1 MGSTCSTSV
10 SWRSVAHWPSIE
22 EIFSVFDVCVC
33 LLSHFLQKLH
43 KSGDEGK
50 HACHGVSE
58 SCAKNNKSACHWK
71 KILTRVRVKNL
82 LFQTG
87 RRVALTRTPCH
98 LRATGVSLTDDLTR
112 VRVAPLFLTRPL
124 PCHFRFWHVS
134 VCANGHCSVR
144 HARAWH
150 ARLSCNLT
158 KNSIRASIVQ
168 QAALLRCVNWERES
182 RRINAWYII
191 PPNLPKTFTLII
203 TSLILVRKRN
213 P

>member
-1 MGSTCSTSV
+1 MWLFTTLYFFWDDLQVKSV
-10 SWRSVAHWPSIE
+10 RVLPYTFSIC
-22 EIFSVFDVCVC
+22 DRP
-33 LLSHFLQKLH
+33 
-43 KSGDEGK
+43 GDEGK

-58 SCAKNNKSACHWK
+58 SCAKNNKSACYWK

-82 LFQTG
+82 LFLTR

-112 VRVAPLFLTRPL
+112 PL
-124 PCHFRFWHVS
+124 PCHFRFWHVF

-144 HARAWH
+144 HARAWR

-158 KNSIRASIVQ
+158 KTSIRDRLYSKWHYYVV
-168 QAALLRCVNWERES
+168 LTERES
-182 RRINAWYII
+182 RINAWHIL

>member
-1 MGSTCSTSV
+1 M
-10 SWRSVAHWPSIE
+10 
-22 EIFSVFDVCVC
+22 
-33 LLSHFLQKLH
+33 
-43 KSGDEGK
+43 
-50 HACHGVSE
+50 
-58 SCAKNNKSACHWK
+58 
-71 KILTRVRVKNL
+71 RVKNL

-134 VCANGHCSVR
+134 VCANGHSSVR
-144 HARAWH
+144 HARALH
-150 ARLSCNLT
+150 ARLSCNLSKT
-158 KNSIRASIVQ
+158 SIRDRLYSKRHYYVV
-168 QAALLRCVNWERES
+168 LTERES
-182 RRINAWYII
+182 RRINAWHIL

-213 P
+213 PSVRYTSSVSCHFNVKKRCQRRPLV